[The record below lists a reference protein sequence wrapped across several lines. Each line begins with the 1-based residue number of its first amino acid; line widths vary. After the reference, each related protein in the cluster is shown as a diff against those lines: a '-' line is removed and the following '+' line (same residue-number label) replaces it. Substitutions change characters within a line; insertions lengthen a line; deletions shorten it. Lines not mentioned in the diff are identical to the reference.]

1 MHDDL
6 TQSRGV
12 LPVLAVAALLVLIGL
27 VWFRAPSVH
36 AREATVPEVVPARQE
51 STLLVSAAWV
61 AERLDDPGT
70 VLLHVANEAPT
81 RLIPGASWLPY
92 DAIADRMGGR
102 LMVEMRAAP
111 ELARALGERGVSN
124 DTHVI
129 LYAEGPPHTSA
140 RAFVT
145 LDWLGHGART
155 SVLDGGLEA
164 WVASGRGTT
173 TEVASATPAAFV
185 PNVRSDVLVDAEW
198 IRDRL
203 DDPSTTLIDARP
215 LDEYTGRREQRG
227 LRGGHIPGAYNLYF
241 MDLVE
246 SDRAPWLI
254 DPGAVRARFEE
265 AGAGD
270 GPVVSYCYIGM
281 RASYTYLVSKYLGYD
296 ARFYDPSWN
305 EWGARDEL
313 PVVSGEG
320 RR

>member
-1 MHDDL
+1 MGDDL
-6 TQSRGV
+6 RTRGV
-12 LPVLAVAALLVLIGL
+12 LPVLALAALLVLIGL
-27 VWFRAPSVH
+27 IWFRAPPIH
-36 AREATVPEVVPARQE
+36 ALDAAAAESAPPRQE
-51 STLLVSAAWV
+51 STLLVSADWV

-70 VLLHVANEAPT
+70 VLLHVASEAPT
-81 RLIPGASWLPY
+81 RLIPGALWLPY

-102 LMVEMRAAP
+102 FMVELRPAD

-124 DTHVI
+124 EAHVI

-164 WVASGRGTT
+164 WVASGRQTT
-173 TEVASATPAAFV
+173 TEAASATPATFV
-185 PNVRSDVLVDAEW
+185 PSVRSDVLVDAEW

-203 DDPSTTLIDARP
+203 GDPSTTLIDARP
-215 LDEYTGRREQRG
+215 IDEYTGRREQRG

-246 SDRAPWLI
+246 SDRTPWLI
-254 DPGAVRARFEE
+254 DVEAVRARFEE
-265 AGAGD
+265 AGAD
-270 GPVVSYCYIGM
+270 EGPVVSYCYIGM
-281 RASYTYLVSKYLGYD
+281 RASYTYLVSKHLGYD
-296 ARFYDPSWN
+296 ARFYDPSWH
-305 EWGARDEL
+305 EWGAREEL
-313 PVVSGEG
+313 PIVSGRS